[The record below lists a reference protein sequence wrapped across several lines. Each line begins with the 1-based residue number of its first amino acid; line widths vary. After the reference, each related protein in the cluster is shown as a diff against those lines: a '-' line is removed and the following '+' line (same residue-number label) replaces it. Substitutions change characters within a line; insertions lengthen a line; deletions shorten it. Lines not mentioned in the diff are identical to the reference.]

1 MSFIDLTSHIVFI
14 DAFDRTPFDDV
25 NLPLG
30 EANGREQS
38 GDMRNLNQRVFAL
51 IGAIVALLLML
62 GTVPAANA
70 APSKAP
76 DKSDPGLVQH
86 LDQVNK
92 KIAAA
97 GKGKILG
104 TTVSEYS
111 PEDTTSPV
119 LMAFPSGCRLYVT
132 LYFTYRS
139 SSQSSVYNESSNYCP
154 GATGSSLDMTI
165 KKRDT
170 VWGTVSVVA
179 SAWGGW
185 SGEAEYRCPTGN
197 ISDFR
202 AETWGQVVYGGVRY
216 TASAYDGDANSGYYR
231 YSCG

>member
-1 MSFIDLTSHIVFI
+1 MSTFHWG
-14 DAFDRTPFDDV
+14 R
-25 NLPLG
+25 PLEG
-30 EANGREQS
+30 SKR
-38 GDMRNLNQRVFAL
+38 GDMRTFNQRIIAS
-51 IGAIVALLLML
+51 IGVLMAMLLTL
-62 GTVPAANA
+62 GLGPAANA

-76 DKSDPGLVQH
+76 DKSDPGMVQH
-86 LDQVNK
+86 LDRVNK

-111 PEDTTSPV
+111 PAETTAPV
-119 LMAFPSGCRLYVT
+119 LMAFTSGCRLYVT

-139 SSQSSVYNESSNYCP
+139 TSQSSVYNESSNYCP
-154 GATGSSLDMTI
+154 GATSSSLDMII

-170 VWGTVSVVA
+170 VWGTVSQVA
-179 SAWGGW
+179 SNWGGW

-197 ISDFR
+197 VSDFR

-216 TASAYDGDANSGYYR
+216 TASAYDGDAYSGYYR